1 MSNSEPA
8 NANSSSHGR
17 TQSLTLQLDKSM
29 EINLPPAPR
38 SCSNAASKDTIVN
51 WQKVCVSEGL
61 QWHSPKAGAGLN
73 ARTANISNNSLAST
87 CSESCSEGQKNVFTI
102 GTMNDSVNF
111 ESEYEHVPSTSPSE
125 HRYRRAY
132 SVNFGDSRNSEDLN
146 FRTLTHE
153 ACGSLTQDLA
163 QVMHNSNHSQK
174 L

>member
-1 MSNSEPA
+1 
-8 NANSSSHGR
+8 
-17 TQSLTLQLDKSM
+17 M
-29 EINLPPAPR
+29 EHYDVPPAPR
-38 SCSNAASKDTIVN
+38 SCSNAASKDLVN

-61 QWHSPKAGAGLN
+61 QWHSPKAGAELN
-73 ARTANISNNSLAST
+73 ARTANISSSSLAST

-111 ESEYEHVPSTSPSE
+111 ESEYEHIPSTLPSE

-132 SVNFGDSRNSEDLN
+132 SVNFGDDFS
-146 FRTLTHE
+146 FRSVAHE

-163 QVMHNSNHSQK
+163 QVVQNSNYLQS